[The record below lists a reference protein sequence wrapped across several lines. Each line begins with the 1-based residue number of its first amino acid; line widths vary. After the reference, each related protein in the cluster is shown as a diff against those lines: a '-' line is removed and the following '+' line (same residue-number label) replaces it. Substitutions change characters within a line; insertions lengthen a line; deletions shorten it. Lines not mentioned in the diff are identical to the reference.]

1 MRTTEVG
8 IVGTDGV
15 VLFNNDLKHYKEG
28 EIQMAHGPQ
37 CIGTWEKSKLG
48 ATDDGKIK
56 IDFHNTNQITGT
68 HTDTSGN
75 SSPIKGTCN
84 GQKQD
89 FKRTISGSNKKI
101 HYKNGNITQTA
112 QKFLIKGKFAEE
124 SEAESKAK
132 SGGKKTDALPDDWT
146 AEKAT

>member
-1 MRTTEVG
+1 
-8 IVGTDGV
+8 
-15 VLFNNDLKHYKEG
+15 
-28 EIQMAHGPQ
+28 MAHGEQ

-56 IDFHNTNQITGT
+56 IDAHNSNQITGT

-84 GQKQD
+84 GKQQD
-89 FKRTISGSNKKI
+89 FKRTISGNKKI
-101 HYKNGNITQTA
+101 HYKNGDITQTP

-124 SEAESKAK
+124 SDAESKSK
-132 SGGKKTDALPDDWT
+132 RSGKKTDALADD
-146 AEKAT
+146 